1 MARIPQTPH
10 RYKEPEMPKMKLKEI
25 PTGEIR
31 ESKHHWKREI
41 DQERIED
48 LGRSIQE
55 LGMIHPITVVKS
67 PRGKGYEYIAGERRF
82 LAARKFKLKTVPC
95 IVKDL
100 GEIEAAETSIHEN
113 MQRED
118 MTPAEQDAALR
129 KLVELKKKKMEIEDP
144 NVGPIPTSTVVA
156 EVVKDARVSRSTVDR
171 ALAVK
176 DLIKEAR
183 AAYEDGDLTKKQAT
197 VLSALSKE
205 EQKKELPKMLA
216 ETEKESSRRKL
227 SEEAAPSKDGDPKH
241 TKAAIR
247 MFDMVVT
254 RSHELETLSRELRN
268 NLTDEVVLALRESE
282 HSAVHACQSSLG
294 LLLEDIG
301 SIEDWQ
307 ARRKG

>member
-1 MARIPQTPH
+1 
-10 RYKEPEMPKMKLKEI
+10 MPKMKLKEI

-55 LGMIHPITVVKS
+55 IGMIHPITVIKS
-67 PRGKGYEYIAGERRF
+67 PKGKGYEYIAGERRF

-100 GEIEAAETSIHEN
+100 GDIEAAETSIYEN

-118 MTPAEQDAALR
+118 MSPAEQDAALR
-129 KLVELKKKKMEIEDP
+129 KLVELKKKKMEIEGVEDKP
-144 NVGPIPTSTVVA
+144 VSTSTAVA
-156 EVVKDARVSRSTVDR
+156 EVAKDARVSRSTVDR
-171 ALAVK
+171 ALAVQN
-176 DLIKEAR
+176 LIKEAR
-183 AAYEDGDLTKKQAT
+183 AAYDDGDLTKKQAT
-197 VLSALSKE
+197 SLAAMTKE
-205 EQKKELPKMLA
+205 DQKKELPKMLE
-216 ETEKESSRRKL
+216 ETEKQSNRRKL
-227 SEEAAPSKDGDPKH
+227 TEEAAPSRDGDPKH
-241 TKAAIR
+241 TKAAVR

-254 RSHELETLSRELRN
+254 RSHELETLARELRS

-282 HSAVHACQSSLG
+282 HSAVHACHNSLG

-307 ARRKG
+307 ARGKR

>member
-1 MARIPQTPH
+1 
-10 RYKEPEMPKMKLKEI
+10 MPKMKFKEI

-55 LGMIHPITVVKS
+55 IGMIHPITVVKS

-129 KLVELKKKKMEIEDP
+129 KLVELKKKKMQIKNPD
-144 NVGPIPTSTVVA
+144 VGPIPTSAAVA
-156 EVVKDARVSRSTVDR
+156 EVAKDARVSRSTVDR
-171 ALAVK
+171 ALAVQN
-176 DLIKEAR
+176 LIKEAR
-183 AAYEDGDLTKKQAT
+183 AAYEDGDITKRQAT
-197 VLSALSKE
+197 SLAAMDKE
-205 EQKKELPKMLA
+205 EQDDELPKMIA
-216 ETEKESSRRKL
+216 ETERETNRRKL
-227 SEEAAPSKDGDPKH
+227 AEEAALSKDGDPKH

-247 MFDMVVT
+247 MFDMVVV
-254 RSHELETLSRELRN
+254 RSHELATLSDKLCKS
-268 NLTDEVVLALRESE
+268 LTDEVLLALRESE
-282 HSAVHACQSSLG
+282 HASVVECIGNLG
-294 LLLEDIG
+294 RLLEDIG
-301 SIEDWQ
+301 FIDNWLPVD
-307 ARRKG
+307 RGKR